1 MAGSVGGAGLCG
13 HCGAVHSGGRW
24 CAQCGSP
31 LPQVAGPQHAGQQP
45 RPSVPTRSRTLP
57 AVLVVVAILVL
68 GAGSFVGARWWL
80 SRDGGADPGGA
91 AAPGVATAVEADSS
105 TTVGSHPG
113 KEAQVPAASATTAT
127 SPAGPS
133 AVIVTATVTAT
144 PPAAAAPG
152 TTTVTAATTPP
163 TTAPRPE
170 SIAGVVRHDVGC
182 DHSYVVVLASALN
195 RGDFESAA
203 SGIGAKYPGAKYLIS
218 GSSCLNFRS
227 QSAYVLYLGSY
238 PTVSDA
244 CAARFAGT
252 RDAYVK
258 VADPAVTDRTV
269 GCLCPAPGQLP
280 DIGSGSEGPYVTE
293 AQYALQ
299 RLGFY
304 AGDGTGVFDTD
315 TEQAVRALQSGKS
328 LPVDGRLTAT
338 TWPALTAADCAG

>member
-1 MAGSVGGAGLCG
+1 M
-13 HCGAVHSGGRW
+13 
-24 CAQCGSP
+24 
-31 LPQVAGPQHAGQQP
+31 
-45 RPSVPTRSRTLP
+45 LP
-57 AVLVVVAILVL
+57 AVLVVAAILVL
-68 GAGSFVGARWWL
+68 GFGSFFGARWWL
-80 SRDGGADPGGA
+80 SRDGGPGA
-91 AAPGVATAVEADSS
+91 AADPANAVAPVAADPS
-105 TTVGSHPG
+105 TLVGSRPG
-113 KEAQVPAASATTAT
+113 KEVQVPAAPASTAT

-144 PPAAAAPG
+144 PPAAAPG
-152 TTTVTAATTPP
+152 TSTVIAATTPP
-163 TTAPRPE
+163 ATAPRPE
-170 SIAGVVRHDVGC
+170 SIAGVVRHDVDC

-195 RGDFESAA
+195 RSDFESAA
-203 SGIGAKYPGAKYLIS
+203 IGLGAKYPAAKFLIS

-258 VADPAVTDRTV
+258 VADPAVTDRAV
-269 GCLCPAPGQLP
+269 SCLCPPPGQPP
-280 DIGSGSEGPYVTE
+280 DLGSGSEGPYVTE

-304 AGDGTGVFDTD
+304 AGDGTGVFDAD

-328 LPVDGRLTAT
+328 QPVDGRLTAA
-338 TWPALTAADCAG
+338 TWSALTAADCAG